1 DWPDWAPEQLV
12 AAMRARGAELP
23 WSHQTEGAE
32 AARAGEHVVV
42 ATGTASGKSM
52 IYQLPVLAKNVKLYL
67 SDRFVIGHTYPNGD
81 PIAPDYY
88 DFDADGKMVVQNGPV
103 GDYFYVNGVR
113 QNAYKL
119 VEYNGDYYFINDG
132 HKLAKNVTLY
142 LSSRYVDGKTLPD
155 GSVLSV
161 GYYHFDADGKMV
173 LN

>member
-1 DWPDWAPEQLV
+1 
-12 AAMRARGAELP
+12 M
-23 WSHQTEGAE
+23 T
-32 AARAGEHVVV
+32 
-42 ATGTASGKSM
+42 
-52 IYQLPVLAKNVKLYL
+52 
-67 SDRFVIGHTYPNGD
+67 GHTYPNGD